1 PPTPADSD
9 DVDRMSSL
17 KDVCSGL
24 PLDPLPPNQGRD
36 PSVPH
41 APVRAPNLTAEEE
54 RLALRNALRYFPP
67 SHHATLAP
75 EFAQELRQYGH
86 IYMYRFRPT
95 LPMRAYPIDQYPCR
109 TRQAAAIMLMI
120 MNNLDPAVA
129 QFPQELVTYGGN
141 GQVFSNWAQFRLVMH
156 YLSEMSEEQTLV
168 MYSGHPMGL
177 FPSLPSSPRAI
188 ITNGM
193 VIPNYSS
200 RAQYEK
206 MFALGVS
213 MYGQMTAGSYC
224 YIGPQG
230 IVHGTMLTV
239 LNAGRRYLGS
249 GDLSGRVFVTSGLG
263 GMSGAQAKAAVI
275 AGCVGVIAE
284 VDEAPL
290 RKRHEQGWVM
300 EVTSNMEHCIAR
312 IRYPP
317 ISLAKVFGSFREAK
331 SSKTPLSLGYHG
343 NIVDLWER
351 LLLEYERTGELLVDL
366 GSDQTSLHNPFNG
379 GYYPVQ
385 LSFRQAN
392 QVMVADPGRFK
403 TMVQES
409 LKRHVSA
416 INKLADAGMFFWDY
430 GNAFLLEAQRAGA
443 QVGKVGGGATE
454 FRYPSYVQHIMGDIF
469 SLGFGPFRW
478 VCTSGDPQDLAE
490 TDNIASRVLEEMS
503 AHVTD
508 DVRQQYDDNIRWIR
522 EAGKHKMVVGS
533 QARILYSD
541 QRGRVSIA
549 LAINRAVANGSVS
562 APVVISRDHH
572 DVSGTD
578 SPFRETSNV
587 YDGSAFCADMAVH
600 NFVGDAFRGAT
611 WVALHNGGGV
621 GWGEVI
627 NGGFGLLLD
636 GSAEAARRASLM
648 LNWDVSNGVARRCWS
663 GNSNAYETIQ
673 RTMEE
678 DGLLRVTMP
687 FPVRDERVLDRAL
700 QG

>member
-1 PPTPADSD
+1 YHVLLSYKIPN
-9 DVDRMSSL
+9 RMSNL
-17 KDVCSGL
+17 KEICSGL
-24 PLDPLPPNQGRD
+24 PLDPLPLNRGRD
-36 PSVPH
+36 PNVPH
-41 APVRAPNLTAEEE
+41 APIRTPNLTAEEE

-67 SHHATLAP
+67 SHHATLAS

-86 IYMYRFRPT
+86 IYMYRFCPT
-95 LPMRAYPIDQYPCR
+95 LHLRAYPIDQYPCR
-109 TRQAAAIMLMI
+109 TRQAASIMLMI

-141 GQVFSNWAQFRLVMH
+141 GQVFSNWAQ
-156 YLSEMSEEQTLV
+156 
-168 MYSGHPMGL
+168 
-177 FPSLPSSPRAI
+177 
-188 ITNGM
+188 

-200 RAQYEK
+200 RDQYEK

-249 GDLSGRVFVTSGLG
+249 DDLSGRVFVTSGLG

-275 AGCVGVIAE
+275 AGCIGVIAE

-290 RKRHEQGWVM
+290 RKRHEQGWLM
-300 EVTSNMEHCIAR
+300 EVTSSMEHCIKR
-312 IRYPP
+312 I
-317 ISLAKVFGSFREAK
+317 REAK

-343 NIVDLWER
+343 NIVDLWEK
-351 LLLEYERTGELLVDL
+351 LLQEFERTGDLLVDL
-366 GSDQTSLHNPFNG
+366 GSDQTSLHNPYNG

-392 QVMVADPGRFK
+392 QLMSTDHNRFK
-403 TMVQES
+403 TVVQES
-409 LKRHVSA
+409 LRRHIKA
-416 INKLADAGMFFWDY
+416 INKLSDAGMFFWDY

-443 QVGKVGGGATE
+443 EVEKAGGGATE

-478 VCTSGDPQDLAE
+478 VCTSGDAQDLA
-490 TDNIASRVLEEMS
+490 
-503 AHVTD
+503 VTD
-508 DVRQQYDDNIRWIR
+508 DIAATVLGDISANATDRIRQQYNDNIRWIR

-549 LAINRAVANGSVS
+549 LAINQAIADGRVS

-587 YDGSAFCADMAVH
+587 YDGSAFCADMAVQ

-621 GWGEVI
+621 GWGEVM

-636 GSAEAARRASLM
+636 GSEEAAKRASLM

-663 GNSNAYETIQ
+663 GNSHAYETIQ

-678 DGLLRVTMP
+678 HRQLRVTMP
-687 FPVRDERVLDRAL
+687 FPVEDEHVLDRAL

>member
-1 PPTPADSD
+1 
-9 DVDRMSSL
+9 MSSL
-17 KDVCSGL
+17 KEVCSGL
-24 PLDPLPPNQGRD
+24 PLDPLPPNRGRD
-36 PSVPH
+36 PNVPH
-41 APVRAPNLTAEEE
+41 APTRSPNLTAEEE

-67 SHHATLAP
+67 ALHVTLAP
-75 EFAQELRQYGH
+75 EFAQELRQHGH
-86 IYMYRFRPT
+86 IYMYRFCPT
-95 LPMRAYPIDQYPCR
+95 LRMRAYPIDQYPCR
-109 TRQAAAIMLMI
+109 TCQAASIMLMI

-156 YLSEMSEEQTLV
+156 YLSEMTEEQTLV

-249 GDLSGRVFVTSGLG
+249 DDLRGRVFLTSGLG

-290 RKRHEQGWVM
+290 RKRHEQGWLM
-300 EVTSNMEHCIAR
+300 EVTSSMDQCIKR
-312 IRYPP
+312 I
-317 ISLAKVFGSFREAK
+317 REAK

-351 LLLEYERTGELLVDL
+351 LVLEYDRTGDLLVDL
-366 GSDQTSLHNPFNG
+366 GSDQTSLHNPYNG

-392 QVMVADPGRFK
+392 QLMSTDPTRFK

-409 LKRHVSA
+409 LRRHVKA

-443 QVGKVGGGATE
+443 AVEKDGGGATE

-478 VCTSGDPQDLAE
+478 VCTSGDPQDLA
-490 TDNIASRVLEEMS
+490 
-503 AHVTD
+503 VTD
-508 DVRQQYDDNIRWIR
+508 DIAATVLEKICTEATDCIRQQYNDNIRWIR

-541 QRGRVSIA
+541 QKGRVCIA
-549 LAINRAVANGSVS
+549 LAINQAIADGRVS
-562 APVVISRDHH
+562 APVVLSRDHH

-587 YDGSAFCADMAVH
+587 YDGSAFCADMAVQ

-621 GWGEVI
+621 GWGEVM

-636 GSAEAARRASLM
+636 GTEEAAKRASLM

-673 RTMEE
+673 RTMETNRQ
-678 DGLLRVTMP
+678 LRVTMP
-687 FPVRDERVLDRAL
+687 FPVQDEHVLDRAL
-700 QG
+700 QGKD

>member
-1 PPTPADSD
+1 
-9 DVDRMSSL
+9 MSNL
-17 KDVCSGL
+17 KEICSGL
-24 PLDPLPPNQGRD
+24 PLDPLPPNRGRD

-41 APVRAPNLTAEEE
+41 APVRTPNLSPEQE

-67 SHHATLAP
+67 SFHDVLAP
-75 EFAQELRQYGH
+75 EFAQELRHYGH
-86 IYMYRFRPT
+86 IYMYRFCPPCR
-95 LPMRAYPIDQYPCR
+95 MRAHPIDEYPCR
-109 TRQAAAIMLMI
+109 SRQAAVIMLMI

-141 GQVFSNWAQFRLVMH
+141 GQVFSNWAQFRLVIH
-156 YLSEMSEEQTLV
+156 YLSMMTEEQTLV
-168 MYSGHPMGL
+168 MYSGHPLGL
-177 FPSLPSSPRAI
+177 FPSLPSSPRCV

-200 RAQYEK
+200 RDEYEK
-206 MFALGVS
+206 MFALGVT

-239 LNAGRRYLGS
+239 LNAGRRYLGTS
-249 GDLSGRVFVTSGLG
+249 DLRGRVLVTSGLG

-275 AGCVGVIAE
+275 AGCIGVIAE

-290 RKRHEQGWVM
+290 KKRHEQGWVM
-300 EVTSNMEHCIAR
+300 EITSDLTHCIQR
-312 IRYPP
+312 I
-317 ISLAKVFGSFREAK
+317 REAK
-331 SSKTPLSLGYHG
+331 VSKMPLSLGFHG

-351 LLLEYERTGELLVDL
+351 LLEEYERTGELLVDL
-366 GSDQTSLHNPFNG
+366 GSDQTSLHNPFSG
-379 GYYPVQ
+379 GYYPAP
-385 LSFRQAN
+385 LSLRQA
-392 QVMVADPGRFK
+392 QQLMSTDPTRFR
-403 TMVQES
+403 TAVQES
-409 LKRHVSA
+409 LRRQVTA
-416 INKLADAGMFFWDY
+416 INRLADAGMFFWDY

-443 QVGKVGGGATE
+443 DVGSGVGGATE

-478 VCTSGDPQDLAE
+478 VCTSGDPADLQE
-490 TDNIASRVLEEMS
+490 TDNIAAALLEAMS
-503 AHVTD
+503 SAASER
-508 DVRQQYDDNIRWIR
+508 VRQQYSDNIRWIR

-541 QRGRVSIA
+541 QRGRVAIA
-549 LAINRAVANGSVS
+549 MAINKAIASGRVS

-587 YDGSAFCADMAVH
+587 YDGSAFCADMAVQ
-600 NFVGDAFRGAT
+600 NFAGDAFRGAT
-611 WVALHNGGGV
+611 WVSLHNGGGV
-621 GWGEVI
+621 GWGEVM

-636 GSAEAARRASLM
+636 GSEEARRRAQLM

-673 RTMEE
+673 RTME
-678 DGLLRVTMP
+678 DQPQLRVTMP
-687 FPVRDERVLDRAL
+687 FPVQDEQLLDQAL

>member
-1 PPTPADSD
+1 MSD
-9 DVDRMSSL
+9 L
-17 KDVCSGL
+17 KEICSGL
-24 PLDPLPPNQGRD
+24 PLDPLPSNPGRD
-36 PSVPH
+36 PGVPH
-41 APVRAPNLTAEEE
+41 APIRTPNLTAQEE

-67 SHHATLAP
+67 SVHATLAP
-75 EFAQELRQYGH
+75 EFAKELRQYGH
-86 IYMYRFRPT
+86 IYMYRFCPT
-95 LPMRAYPIDQYPCR
+95 LRMRAYPIDQYPCV
-109 TRQAAAIMLMI
+109 TRQAAAIMVMI

-168 MYSGHPMGL
+168 MYSGHPLGL

-200 RAQYEK
+200 REQYEK
-206 MFALGVS
+206 MFALGVT

-230 IVHGTMLTV
+230 IVHGTVLTV
-239 LNAGRRYLGS
+239 LNAGRRYLGTS
-249 GDLSGRVFVTSGLG
+249 DLSGRVFVTSGLG

-275 AGCVGVIAE
+275 AGCIGVIAE

-290 RKRHEQGWVM
+290 RKRHEQGWLM
-300 EVTSNMEHCIAR
+300 EVTSSLDLCIKR
-312 IRYPP
+312 IRET
-317 ISLAKVFGSFREAK
+317 KR
-331 SSKTPLSLGYHG
+331 SKTPLSLGYHG

-351 LLLEYERTGELLVDL
+351 LQLEYERTGELLVDL

-392 QVMVADPGRFK
+392 QLMTTDPDRFK
-403 TMVQES
+403 ALVQDS
-409 LKRHVSA
+409 LRRHIAA
-416 INKLADAGMFFWDY
+416 ISKLSDAGMFFWDY

-443 QVGKVGGGATE
+443 DVQKPGGGATE
-454 FRYPSYVQHIMGDIF
+454 FRFPSYVQHIMGDIF

-478 VCTSGDPQDLAE
+478 VCTSGDPQDLVV
-490 TDNIASRVLEEMS
+490 TDNIAATVLEEIGVN
-503 AHVTD
+503 VTD
-508 DVRQQYDDNIRWIR
+508 GVRQQYSDNIRWIR
-522 EAGKHKMVVGS
+522 EAGKHKMVLNVLVTS
-533 QARILYSD
+533 CRNFSPIMFIFTTHLD
-541 QRGRVSIA
+541 
-549 LAINRAVANGSVS
+549 L

-587 YDGSAFCADMAVH
+587 YDGSAFCADMAVQ

-611 WVALHNGGGV
+611 WVSLHNGGGV
-621 GWGEVI
+621 GWGEVM

-636 GSAEAARRASLM
+636 GTEEAARRARLM

-663 GNSNAYETIQ
+663 GNTNAYETIE
-673 RTMEE
+673 RTME
-678 DGLLRVTMP
+678 DQRQLRVTMP
-687 FPVRDERVLDRAL
+687 FPVQDENVLERAL

>member
-1 PPTPADSD
+1 MSD
-9 DVDRMSSL
+9 L
-17 KDVCSGL
+17 KEICAGL
-24 PLDPLPPNQGRD
+24 PLEPLPPNHRRN
-36 PSVPH
+36 PEVPH
-41 APVRAPNLTAEEE
+41 APVRTPNLSPEQE

-67 SHHATLAP
+67 NLHGTLAP

-86 IYMYRFRPT
+86 IYMYRFCPPYR
-95 LPMRAYPIDQYPCR
+95 MRAYPIHEYPCR
-109 TRQAAAIMLMI
+109 TQQAASIMLMI

-156 YLSEMSEEQTLV
+156 YLSVMTEEQTLV
-168 MYSGHPMGL
+168 MYSGHPLGL
-177 FPSLPSSPRAI
+177 FPSLPSSPRCV

-200 RAQYEK
+200 RDEYEK
-206 MFALGVS
+206 MFALGVT

-239 LNAGRRYLGS
+239 LNAGRRYLGTD
-249 GDLSGRVFVTSGLG
+249 DLRGRVLVTSGLG

-290 RKRHEQGWVM
+290 RKRHEQGWLM
-300 EVTSNMEHCIAR
+300 EVTSDLEHCIKR
-312 IRYPP
+312 I
-317 ISLAKVFGSFREAK
+317 REAK
-331 SSKTPLSLGYHG
+331 ASKMALSLGYHG

-351 LLLEYERTGELLVDL
+351 LWQEYERTGELLVDL
-366 GSDQTSLHNPFNG
+366 GSDQTSLHNPFSG
-379 GYYPVQ
+379 GYFPAS
-385 LSFRQAN
+385 LNLRQAQQLMSN
-392 QVMVADPGRFK
+392 EPSRFRAA
-403 TMVQES
+403 VQES
-409 LKRHVSA
+409 LRRQVSA
-416 INKLADAGMFFWDY
+416 VNRLAEVGMFFWDY

-443 QVGKVGGGATE
+443 DVGCSAGGATE

-478 VCTSGDPQDLAE
+478 VCTSCDPADLQE
-490 TDNIASRVLEEMS
+490 TDDIASAVLEAIS
-503 AHVTD
+503 ATVTER
-508 DVRQQYDDNIRWIR
+508 VRQQYNDNIRWIR
-522 EAGKHKMVVGS
+522 EAGRHKMVVGS

-541 QRGRVSIA
+541 QKGRVAIA
-549 LAINRAVANGSVS
+549 MAINKAIASGRVS

-587 YDGSAFCADMAVH
+587 YDGSAFCADMAVQ

-611 WVALHNGGGV
+611 WVSLHNGGGV
-621 GWGEVI
+621 GWGEVM

-636 GSAEAARRASLM
+636 GSEEAGRRARLM

-663 GNSNAYETIQ
+663 GNSNAYDTIQ
-673 RTMEE
+673 RTME
-678 DGLLRVTMP
+678 DQVQLQVTMP
-687 FPVRDERVLDRAL
+687 FPVQDDTLLDRAL

>member
-1 PPTPADSD
+1 
-9 DVDRMSSL
+9 MSTL
-17 KDVCSGL
+17 KEICSGL
-24 PLDPLPPNQGRD
+24 PLNPLPPNRGRY
-36 PSVPH
+36 PNVPH
-41 APVRAPNLTAEEE
+41 APIRTPNLTAEEE

-86 IYMYRFRPT
+86 IYMYRFCPT
-95 LPMRAYPIDQYPCR
+95 LRMRAYPIDQYPCH
-109 TRQAAAIMLMI
+109 TRQAAAMMLMI

-141 GQVFSNWAQFRLVMH
+141 GQVFSNWAQ
-156 YLSEMSEEQTLV
+156 
-168 MYSGHPMGL
+168 
-177 FPSLPSSPRAI
+177 
-188 ITNGM
+188 

-200 RAQYEK
+200 RDQYEK

-249 GDLSGRVFVTSGLG
+249 DDLRGRVFVTSGLG

-275 AGCVGVIAE
+275 AGCVSVIAE

-290 RKRHEQGWVM
+290 RKRHEQGWLM
-300 EVTSNMEHCIAR
+300 EVTSSLDQCIKR
-312 IRYPP
+312 I
-317 ISLAKVFGSFREAK
+317 REAK
-331 SSKTPLSLGYHG
+331 SAKTPLSLGYHG
-343 NIVDLWER
+343 NVVDLWER
-351 LLLEYERTGELLVDL
+351 ILLEFERTGELLVDL
-366 GSDQTSLHNPFNG
+366 GSDQTSLHNPYNG

-385 LSFRQAN
+385 LSFHQAN
-392 QVMVADPGRFK
+392 QFMSTDPDRFRNV
-403 TMVQES
+403 VQES
-409 LKRHVSA
+409 LRRQIKA
-416 INKLADAGMFFWDY
+416 INKLADAGMHFWDY

-443 QVGKVGGGATE
+443 EVQKVGGGATE

-478 VCTSGDPQDLAE
+478 VCTSGDPRDLAV
-490 TDNIASRVLEEMS
+490 TDNIAATVLEEMS
-503 AHVTD
+503 ANVPD
-508 DVRQQYDDNIRWIR
+508 RVKQQYNDNIHWIR

-541 QRGRVSIA
+541 QKGRVSIA
-549 LAINRAVANGSVS
+549 LAINQAVADGNVS

-587 YDGSAFCADMAVH
+587 YDGSVFCADMAVQ

-627 NGGFGLLLD
+627 NGGFGLVLD
-636 GSAEAARRASLM
+636 GSDEAAKRARLM

-678 DGLLRVTMP
+678 NRQLHVTMP
-687 FPVRDERVLDRAL
+687 FPVLLRCFIYFKCMYSLFSNL
-700 QG
+700 YTL

>member
-1 PPTPADSD
+1 M
-9 DVDRMSSL
+9 MSSL
-17 KDVCSGL
+17 KEICSGL
-24 PLDPLPPNQGRD
+24 PLDPLPSNRGRD
-36 PSVPH
+36 PDVPH
-41 APVRAPNLTAEEE
+41 APIRTPNLTAEEK

-75 EFAQELRQYGH
+75 EFAQELWQYGH
-86 IYMYRFRPT
+86 IYMYRFCPT
-95 LPMRAYPIDQYPCR
+95 LHMRAYPIDQYPCR
-109 TRQAAAIMLMI
+109 TRQAASIMLMI

-141 GQVFSNWAQFRLVMH
+141 GQVFSNWAQFHLVMH
-156 YLSEMSEEQTLV
+156 YLSEMTEEQTLV

-200 RAQYEK
+200 KNQYEK

-249 GDLSGRVFVTSGLG
+249 DDLRGRVLVTSGLG

-275 AGCVGVIAE
+275 AGCIGVIAE

-290 RKRHEQGWVM
+290 RKRHEQGWLM
-300 EVTSNMEHCIAR
+300 EVTSSMDQCIKR
-312 IRYPP
+312 I
-317 ISLAKVFGSFREAK
+317 REAK
-331 SSKTPLSLGYHG
+331 SSKTPLSLGFHG

-366 GSDQTSLHNPFNG
+366 GSDQTSLHNPYNG
-379 GYYPVQ
+379 GYYPVR
-385 LSFRQAN
+385 LSFHQAN
-392 QVMVADPGRFK
+392 QLMTTDPNRFR

-409 LKRHVSA
+409 LRRQIKA
-416 INKLADAGMFFWDY
+416 INKLSDAGMFFWDY

-443 QVGKVGGGATE
+443 EVEKVGGGATE

-478 VCTSGDPQDLAE
+478 VCTSGDPQDLSI
-490 TDNIASRVLEEMS
+490 TDNIAATVLEEIS
-503 AHVTD
+503 ASVNNQI
-508 DVRQQYDDNIRWIR
+508 RQQYNDNIRWIR

-541 QRGRVSIA
+541 QKGRVCIA
-549 LAINRAVANGSVS
+549 LAINQAIADGRVS

-587 YDGSAFCADMAVH
+587 YDGSAFCADMAVQ

-621 GWGEVI
+621 GWGEVM

-636 GSAEAARRASLM
+636 GSEEAAKRASLM

-673 RTMEE
+673 RTME
-678 DGLLRVTMP
+678 GNRQLRVTMP
-687 FPVRDERVLDRAL
+687 FPVQDERVLDRRHCVAVVTKWL
-700 QG
+700 KIVKSPKHAT

>member
-1 PPTPADSD
+1 LHLNIYFF
-9 DVDRMSSL
+9 SL
-17 KDVCSGL
+17 
-24 PLDPLPPNQGRD
+24 N
-36 PSVPH
+36 
-41 APVRAPNLTAEEE
+41 
-54 RLALRNALRYFPP
+54 
-67 SHHATLAP
+67 
-75 EFAQELRQYGH
+75 FAQELRQYGH
-86 IYMYRFRPT
+86 IYMYRFCPALR
-95 LPMRAYPIDQYPCR
+95 MRAYPIDQYPCR
-109 TRQAAAIMLMI
+109 TRQAASMMLMI

-156 YLSEMSEEQTLV
+156 YLSEMTEEQTLV

-200 RAQYEK
+200 RDQYEK

-230 IVHGTMLTV
+230 IVHGTM
-239 LNAGRRYLGS
+239 
-249 GDLSGRVFVTSGLG
+249 
-263 GMSGAQAKAAVI
+263 
-275 AGCVGVIAE
+275 
-284 VDEAPL
+284 VDEVPL
-290 RKRHEQGWVM
+290 RKRHEQGWLM
-300 EVTSNMEHCIAR
+300 EVTSSMEQCIKR
-312 IRYPP
+312 IR
-317 ISLAKVFGSFREAK
+317 EAR

-351 LLLEYERTGELLVDL
+351 LVLEFERTGELLVDL
-366 GSDQTSLHNPFNG
+366 GSDQTSLHNPYNG

-392 QVMVADPGRFK
+392 QLMSTDPDRFRSI
-403 TMVQES
+403 VQES
-409 LKRHVSA
+409 LRRQVMA
-416 INKLADAGMFFWDY
+416 INKLSNAGMFFWDY

-443 QVGKVGGGATE
+443 EVKKVDGGATE

-478 VCTSGDPQDLAE
+478 VCTSGEPQDLAV
-490 TDNIASRVLEEMS
+490 TDSIAATVLEEIS
-503 AHVTD
+503 ASVSD
-508 DVRQQYDDNIRWIR
+508 RIKQQYNDNIRWIR

-541 QRGRVSIA
+541 QKGRVCIA
-549 LAINRAVANGSVS
+549 LAINQAIADGRVS

-587 YDGSAFCADMAVH
+587 YDGSAFCADMAVQ

-621 GWGEVI
+621 VTAHLGEVM

-636 GSAEAARRASLM
+636 GSEEAAKRARLM

-673 RTMEE
+673 RTME
-678 DGLLRVTMP
+678 DNRQLRVTMP
-687 FPVRDERVLDRAL
+687 FPVQDEHMLDRAL

>member
-1 PPTPADSD
+1 HSG
-9 DVDRMSSL
+9 RMCSL
-17 KDVCSGL
+17 KEICSGL
-24 PLDPLPPNQGRD
+24 PLDPLPLNPGRD
-36 PSVPH
+36 PNVPH
-41 APVRAPNLTAEEE
+41 APMRTPNLTAEEE
-54 RLALRNALRYFPP
+54 RVTGAKNALRYFPP

-86 IYMYRFRPT
+86 IYMYRFCPK
-95 LPMRAYPIDQYPCR
+95 LYPIDQYPCR
-109 TRQAAAIMLMI
+109 TRQAASIMLMI

-141 GQVFSNWAQFRLVMH
+141 GQVFSNWAQFCLVMH
-156 YLSEMSEEQTLV
+156 YLSEMTEEQTLV
-168 MYSGHPMGL
+168 MYSGHPVGL

-200 RAQYEK
+200 RNQYEK

-230 IVHGTMLTV
+230 IVHGTLLTL

-249 GDLSGRVFVTSGLG
+249 DDLRGRVFVTSGLG

-275 AGCVGVIAE
+275 AGCIGVIAE

-290 RKRHEQGWVM
+290 RKRFEQGWLM
-300 EVTSNMEHCIAR
+300 EVTSSLEHCIKR
-312 IRYPP
+312 IR
-317 ISLAKVFGSFREAK
+317 ETK
-331 SSKTPLSLGYHG
+331 SSKTPLSVGYHG
-343 NIVDLWER
+343 NIVDLW
-351 LLLEYERTGELLVDL
+351 GPPVDL
-366 GSDQTSLHNPFNG
+366 GSDQTSLHNPYNG

-385 LSFRQAN
+385 LSFCQAN
-392 QVMVADPGRFK
+392 QLMSTDSNRFPNHG
-403 TMVQES
+403 QES
-409 LKRHVSA
+409 LRRHIKA
-416 INKLADAGMFFWDY
+416 INKLSDAGMFFWDY
-430 GNAFLLEAQRAGA
+430 GNAFLLEAQESAEVEKA
-443 QVGKVGGGATE
+443 GGGATE

-478 VCTSGDPQDLAE
+478 VCTSGDPKDLAT
-490 TDNIASRVLEEMS
+490 TDDIAATILEEIG
-503 AHVTD
+503 ANVTD
-508 DVRQQYDDNIRWIR
+508 HIRQQYNDNIRWIR

-541 QRGRVSIA
+541 QKGRVCIA
-549 LAINRAVANGSVS
+549 LAINQAIADGRVS

-587 YDGSAFCADMAVH
+587 YDGSAFCADMAVQ

-636 GSAEAARRASLM
+636 GSVEASKRARLV

-663 GNSNAYETIQ
+663 GNSKAYETIQ
-673 RTMEE
+673 HTMEE
-678 DGLLRVTMP
+678 NGQLRVTMP
-687 FPVRDERVLDRAL
+687 FPVQDECVLDRAL